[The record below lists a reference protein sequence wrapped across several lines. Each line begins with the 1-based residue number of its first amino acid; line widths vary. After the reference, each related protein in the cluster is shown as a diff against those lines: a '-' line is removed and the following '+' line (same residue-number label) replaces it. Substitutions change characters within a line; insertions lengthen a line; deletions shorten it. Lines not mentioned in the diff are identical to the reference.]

1 LENSFEKI
9 IYEAQQLLVMNPEID
24 LNQLVDEFLR
34 LEKYVEESKEY
45 ESIVAARPLSANE
58 LLLEQDW
65 QRFVTYKFNQ
75 AGVHQGLQDAVR
87 DGYLLIL
94 EKLTQLAQ
102 EVASSPNGF
111 GKER

>member
-1 LENSFEKI
+1 
-9 IYEAQQLLVMNPEID
+9 MNPEID
-24 LNQLVDEFLR
+24 LSQLVDEFLR

-75 AGVHQGLQDAVR
+75 AGVHQGLQDAMR

-94 EKLTQLAQ
+94 EKLTELAQ

-111 GKER
+111 GKEQ